1 MAKITLQGNEMHTN
15 GSLPNVGSSA
25 PDFVLVNKDLENVS
39 LSSFPGK
46 RKILSIVPSLDTPV
60 CAISTKKFDD
70 FAKEHDD
77 TAILIISA
85 DLSVM
90 RSQDFSR
97 DYGVLIEDGPL
108 SGITARA
115 IVVLDPKNQV
125 VHTELVGEIAHE
137 PDYKAAIQALGSV
150 S

>member
-1 MAKITLQGNEMHTN
+1 
-15 GSLPNVGSSA
+15 
-25 PDFVLVNKDLENVS
+25 
-39 LSSFPGK
+39 
-46 RKILSIVPSLDTPV
+46 V

-85 DLSVM
+85 DLPFAMSRFCVSENLEHVTSLSIM
-90 RSQDFSR
+90 RSQEFSR

-108 SGITARA
+108 AGITARA
-115 IVVLDPKNQV
+115 IVVLDQKNQV